1 MAEGD
6 NKRDTEHRQ
15 ENRSQ
20 QHEQESRGQQHERE
34 NRDQQYER
42 ENRGQQHERG
52 GYGRQPPTAEAR
64 EASVPT
70 LDDEEV
76 LIDARPAWSAYMWYF
91 VLAGLILLG
100 GLFSGGNAAIGGLLL
115 AGAIA
120 GYVYYLRQKVRYV
133 VTDQRMMIVRGI
145 TSKATNEAW
154 MVDIVGLS
162 TGASLLER
170 LLNHGHITVSRQIGP
185 VGFGPFGG
193 MTFGGIH
200 NHEEIAQIVRQ
211 RQREEKL

>member
-1 MAEGD
+1 MSERD
-6 NKRDTEHRQ
+6 NQRESEQQQQYRQ
-15 ENRSQ
+15 EPSSSYEDSDPGR
-20 QHEQESRGQQHERE
+20 
-34 NRDQQYER
+34 QYD
-42 ENRGQQHERG
+42 RG
-52 GYGRQPPTAEAR
+52 GYGDQPRTARAER
-64 EASVPT
+64 ASVPT
-70 LDDEEV
+70 LDGEEV

-91 VLAGLILLG
+91 VAAGFVLLG
-100 GLFSGGNAAIGGLLL
+100 GLFSGGNAAVVGLLL
-115 AGAIA
+115 AGAIG

-133 VTDQRMMIVRGI
+133 VTDQRMMILRGI
-145 TSKATNEAW
+145 TSKSTNEAW

-170 LLNHGHITVSRQIGP
+170 FLGHGHITVSRQIGP

-200 NHEEIAQIVRQ
+200 NHEEIAQIVRE

>member
-6 NKRDTEHRQ
+6 DKRDTEHRQ
-15 ENRSQ
+15 EDDRQ
-20 QHEQESRGQQHERE
+20 YDRES
-34 NRDQQYER
+34 RDQQYE
-42 ENRGQQHERG
+42 QG
-52 GYGRQPPTAEAR
+52 GYGRQPPTAEAK

-70 LDDEEV
+70 LDGEEV

-91 VLAGLILLG
+91 VVAGLILLG
-100 GLFSGGNAAIGGLLL
+100 GLFSGGNSAIVGLLI

-200 NHEEIAQIVRQ
+200 NHEEIAQIVRE

>member
-1 MAEGD
+1 MSEDNKQQEAEGQQQYD
-6 NKRDTEHRQ
+6 GESGRQYGQGRQ
-15 ENRSQ
+15 EQ
-20 QHEQESRGQQHERE
+20 QYDRDSPGQQY
-34 NRDQQYER
+34 DQ
-42 ENRGQQHERG
+42 G

-70 LDDEEV
+70 LDDEEI

-91 VLAGLILLG
+91 VVAGLILLA
-100 GLFSGGNAAIGGLLL
+100 GLFSGGNAAIGGLLV
-115 AGAIA
+115 AAAIA

-170 LLNHGHITVSRQIGP
+170 LLGHGHISVSRQIGATG
-185 VGFGPFGG
+185 VGPFGG

-200 NHEEIAQIVRQ
+200 KHEEIAQIVRE
-211 RQREEKL
+211 RQQEEKL